1 MGRLPVVTTLVL
13 GLSVHLFAC
22 DDGKK
27 AQPLRRSDAIV
38 ASGNPKPTVSPPA
51 AASHKPRVPRTLCQ
65 GAPLERDFPTQQVGH
80 GEAPGAESPGTQI
93 RTGRGRWVWVN
104 LWAAWCGPC
113 KEEMPMLLSWQ
124 KQLQA
129 TTDFAFVSLD
139 DDQRQFLRFLQQQPA
154 EGLRSSFWLPEGKTR
169 ASWLTDLGVDTSPEL
184 PIQILVNPR
193 GKVHCIIQGAVEKD
207 DFPRVREM
215 VSRR

>member
-13 GLSVHLFAC
+13 GLSANLLSC

-27 AQPLRRSDAIV
+27 VQPLRRSDAIV
-38 ASGNPKPTVSPPA
+38 ASGNPKPAASPPA
-51 AASHKPRVPRTLCQ
+51 ASSHKPRVPRTLCQ
-65 GAPLERDFPTQQVGH
+65 GAPLERDFPAQQVGH

-93 RTGRGRWVWVN
+93 RTGHGRWVWVN

-139 DDQRQFLRFLQQQPA
+139 DDQRQFLRYLQQQPA

-184 PIQILVNPR
+184 PIQILVNPK